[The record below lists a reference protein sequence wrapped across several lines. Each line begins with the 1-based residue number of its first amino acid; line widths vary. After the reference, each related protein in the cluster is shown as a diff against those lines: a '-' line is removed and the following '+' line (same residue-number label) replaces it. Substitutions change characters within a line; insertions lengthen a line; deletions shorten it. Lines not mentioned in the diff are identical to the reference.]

1 MNEFIPLSLL
11 GGAVL
16 SAALIG
22 SALLGWLADLKRMGS
37 ATSARETT
45 QREASRARAARA
57 RATGDK
63 SPRAGGSART
73 QRPAGTREA
82 KPPRQSAREQEDRI
96 RDAYFAKE
104 RKAREERE
112 RRRRTQAREN
122 RARRARQSA
131 SGHAPAPPAPGS
143 EESRHRAT
151 LELSGPVTPETVRT
165 AYRRLIA
172 AYHPDRCATLGAKL
186 RRLAEEETKRINEA
200 YAYFRRVLK

>member
-1 MNEFIPLSLL
+1 MNEIIPLGIL

-57 RATGDK
+57 RM
-63 SPRAGGSART
+63 SGSAPGQRMSGTRT
-73 QRPAGTREA
+73 QRPAGSREA
-82 KPPRQSAREQEDRI
+82 RSPRPSAKEQEDRI
-96 RDAYFAKE
+96 REAYFAKE

-112 RRRRTQAREN
+112 RRRRAQSREN

-131 SGHAPAPPAPGS
+131 SGSAPPPAPTGS

-151 LELSGPVTPETVRT
+151 LELAGPVTPDSLRA

-172 AYHPDRCATLGAKL
+172 AYHPDRVATLGVKL
-186 RRLAEEETKRINEA
+186 RKLAEEETKRINEA
-200 YAYFRRVLK
+200 YSYFRRGLK